1 MTPERRRSLLE
12 SSRLGR
18 TVLRPAVELA
28 TAAFADPAGAKGDL
42 DPEGRWRTVAGHKIH
57 ITSDDQIDAGGPQV
71 LRDILAE
78 KAGLTVKG
86 ADSAGGTAGED
97 ARQNRKDVL
106 HDQIVAALRE
116 IVRSPRVAL
125 ADLKPGDHVASSVAE
140 TPGFYRVTKL
150 VSGGK
155 GVVAVN
161 LEKPDAVPVRLAPR
175 NGIGDKPEWN
185 PPGAFDGYHRITA
198 ELAARAVNLTQQVDG
213 TAPLQPSPPEVV
225 QKALADY
232 AGAVKSR
239 STSYLEE
246 DLKRHDAGANKWDRI
261 PDGKGQADLFRK
273 KAEIVRSELDRRRP
287 GADSPP
293 DEHAGPD
300 ATVAADGAAATTP
313 DATPPAAPTNAKK
326 PKAPKGPSHRAEIA
340 EGHVVFKTGVP
351 VTFRMMRNLTPA
363 PKPRKGTDDY
373 Q

>member
-1 MTPERRRSLLE
+1 
-12 SSRLGR
+12 
-18 TVLRPAVELA
+18 
-28 TAAFADPAGAKGDL
+28 
-42 DPEGRWRTVAGHKIH
+42 
-57 ITSDDQIDAGGPQV
+57 
-71 LRDILAE
+71 
-78 KAGLTVKG
+78 
-86 ADSAGGTAGED
+86 
-97 ARQNRKDVL
+97 
-106 HDQIVAALRE
+106 
-116 IVRSPRVAL
+116 
-125 ADLKPGDHVASSVAE
+125 
-140 TPGFYRVTKL
+140 
-150 VSGGK
+150 
-155 GVVAVN
+155 VAVN

-373 Q
+373 QQKIEPAGRYMSHDAGGTGYANPLPNHAYEEVTFRNPLVVPLNTGDGSGRIYDDNSWKMNLSREFGGKKGAALSNAVARAGHDGIVTVDKYGTSEIVDLRHLHAAPKG